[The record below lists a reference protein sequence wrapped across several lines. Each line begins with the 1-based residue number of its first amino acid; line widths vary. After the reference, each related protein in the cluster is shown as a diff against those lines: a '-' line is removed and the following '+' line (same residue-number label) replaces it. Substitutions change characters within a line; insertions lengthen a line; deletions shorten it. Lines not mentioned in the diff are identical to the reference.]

1 MMLQQETKI
10 DLYEPAGASF
20 ERTRAELTKP
30 YETLDAEDRLNL
42 RAYWRI
48 IKTRR
53 WTIFSV
59 VAVVLTLVLI
69 ATIKQKPIYR
79 ATTLLEI
86 QKENPNLLT
95 VQELFQLED
104 VSDNYLETQYKVLQS
119 ETLARRVVDELHLDQ
134 VKEFNPNS
142 DQTSAAGSLTQ
153 QAVVQAFKG
162 RLSVEPVLQ
171 SRLVQVSFESQDP
184 QLAAK
189 AVNALAANYIQEN
202 LENRWDATQKAS
214 EWLSQQ
220 LQSLKIK
227 LEKSED
233 ELQQYAQTNGLLFLE
248 SEKGQTENLFD
259 QRLRSL
265 QDELTKA
272 QAERYEK
279 ESLYR
284 LVEARDYASLP
295 AVVDS
300 KLLQDLTGRLADLER
315 AKAEI
320 TPIFSEN
327 YPKVREIQS
336 QIDRVQQLLTQ
347 ERKRAAERITN
358 DYETAVRRESL
369 IRQAFEEQQKQANI
383 VAGRAVQYNILKREV
398 DRSEEH

>member
-59 VAVVLTLVLI
+59 VAILLTIGLI
-69 ATIKQKPIYR
+69 ASIKQKPVYR
-79 ATTLLEI
+79 TTTLLEI
-86 QKENPNLLT
+86 QKENPNILT

-153 QAVVQAFKG
+153 QALVQAFKG

-184 QLAAK
+184 QFAAK
-189 AVNALAANYIQEN
+189 AVNALAANYIQGN
-202 LENRWDATQKAS
+202 LEDRWEATQKAS

-220 LQSLKIK
+220 LQGLKAK
-227 LEKSED
+227 LERSED
-233 ELQQYAQTNGLLFLE
+233 ELQQYAQANGLIYLE
-248 SEKGQTENLFD
+248 SEKGPSENIVNE
-259 QRLRSL
+259 RLKEL
-265 QDELTKA
+265 QEELTKA
-272 QAERYEK
+272 QAARYEK
-279 ESLYR
+279 ESLDR
-284 LVEARDYASLP
+284 LVEAGDYGSLP
-295 AVVDS
+295 GLVDS
-300 KLLQDLTGRLADLER
+300 RTMQELTVRLVDLER
-315 AKAEI
+315 QRAEL
-320 TPIFSEN
+320 TPLFSDT
-327 YPKVREIQS
+327 YPKVKEVQS
-336 QIDRVQQLLTQ
+336 QIDRVQQLLT
-347 ERKRAAERITN
+347 EECKRAA
-358 DYETAVRRESL
+358 
-369 IRQAFEEQQKQANI
+369 QAI
-383 VAGRAVQYNILKREV
+383 
-398 DRSEEH
+398 